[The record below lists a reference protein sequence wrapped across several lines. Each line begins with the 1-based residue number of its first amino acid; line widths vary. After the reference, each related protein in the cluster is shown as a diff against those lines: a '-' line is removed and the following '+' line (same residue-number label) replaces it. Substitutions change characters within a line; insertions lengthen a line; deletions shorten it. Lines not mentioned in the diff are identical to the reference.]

1 MKSWK
6 IPVTWEMCGIV
17 TVEADRLEEAME
29 KVRRAGNISLPQ
41 DGIYVDSTLD
51 LSMNED
57 EEIRSCFNNN
67 QKDEGDS

>member
-41 DGIYVDSTLD
+41 DGIYVDGTLD

-67 QKDEGDS
+67 QKDEGES

>member
-17 TVEADRLEEAME
+17 TVEANRLEEAME

-41 DGIYVDSTLD
+41 DGIYVDGTLD

>member
-29 KVRRAGNISLPQ
+29 KVRRTGNISLPR
-41 DGIYVDSTLD
+41 DGIYVDGTLD